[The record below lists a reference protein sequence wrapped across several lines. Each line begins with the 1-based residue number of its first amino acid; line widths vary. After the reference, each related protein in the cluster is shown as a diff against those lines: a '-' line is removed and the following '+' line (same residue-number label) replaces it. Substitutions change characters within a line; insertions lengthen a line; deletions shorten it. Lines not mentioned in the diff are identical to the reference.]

1 MNRAVL
7 MAPSASSEVHA
18 CREATCREAVR
29 DVGAKKLPQNVSGA
43 LTSMIR
49 NVQEPDHT
57 VFLVKVSEY
66 NPNMPDNLWLL
77 CGDYNLDAMDG
88 QFQTGFDGIV
98 KGLDNPFV
106 NTALLL
112 PTFLD
117 KCAEKMNNPTV
128 AFIDCNPALTGYT
141 KVGLC
146 AAKKLVVPVNSDDF
160 SAGAIKMMLRKLY
173 NRFPVGEDHP
183 FHEEMLTDS
192 FAAKSKKMRRSLA
205 PFLSYASSCTTASR
219 RSSEHAAQKP

>member
-1 MNRAVL
+1 M
-7 MAPSASSEVHA
+7 
-18 CREATCREAVR
+18 
-29 DVGAKKLPQNVSGA
+29 
-43 LTSMIR
+43 
-49 NVQEPDHT
+49 
-57 VFLVKVSEY
+57 
-66 NPNMPDNLWLL
+66 
-77 CGDYNLDAMDG
+77 
-88 QFQTGFDGIV
+88 
-98 KGLDNPFV
+98 
-106 NTALLL
+106 
-112 PTFLD
+112 
-117 KCAEKMNNPTV
+117 
-128 AFIDCNPALTGYT
+128 
-141 KVGLC
+141 GLC